1 MHTMVLSC
9 ADRMHTTHCTVL
21 LLLLVVLYVFTIC
34 TDRYTGTSSNTN
46 HTASGRLKPPG
57 DSAKNSINTS
67 AGVSSTA
74 TINQYLVLDTV

>member
-1 MHTMVLSC
+1 MRTMMFSC
-9 ADRMHTTHCTVL
+9 ADRMHTTRCTV